1 MPMSEWSSD
10 VCSSDPAE
18 CRTCTRPIDRLV
30 VGDRHVALT
39 IAGRNQGELW
49 RRRDLCP
56 GKECLQSRIRHIGGK
71 PQALQAGVAAFN
83 IKNELGRASCRVRW
97 CQSV

>member
-18 CRTCTRPIDRLV
+18 CRTCTRPIDRLG

-71 PQALQAGVAAFN
+71 PQALQAGA
-83 IKNELGRASCRVRW
+83 IGREAWRE
-97 CQSV
+97 SVGKYVEISGVDVS